1 MNTFGWKTRL
11 KYAWLAAV
19 IAWIAGWLIT
29 LPFELSLARRYADGD
44 ARLLHDSLAK
54 GLAVWGGFSLFMAM
68 AGFVPLVLPAFLLIP
83 PRWLVRGRHFLI
95 PMAPVGAL
103 LAIYYRMGFLHVYRL
118 HHRDAPEGFFFTA
131 PNFFVV
137 AFALV
142 VVWVYVML
150 ARRRLGKLTIDDV
163 P

>member
-83 PRWLVRGRHFLI
+83 PRWLVRGRHFPSPWPLSVPFWPSTIAWAFCTFIACTIATHPRAFSSPRLI
-95 PMAPVGAL
+95 FSWSPSPWWWC
-103 LAIYYRMGFLHVYRL
+103 GF
-118 HHRDAPEGFFFTA
+118 
-131 PNFFVV
+131 
-137 AFALV
+137 
-142 VVWVYVML
+142 M
-150 ARRRLGKLTIDDV
+150 
-163 P
+163 